1 MGKSVV
7 WIDDNVNVMKEVV
20 SYVFPSL
27 WDKEITSYIAF
38 TSKPGEALK
47 DLNRIIFDQFVSYL
61 ISKDIINDDEKV
73 ISKVQLVKS
82 SKDKTAS
89 DVSDKNIPTADVAMD
104 ISSLFEK
111 YQDNICAFY
120 EKSEAA
126 DKDMNTCDV
135 MENENENA
143 REISKKEKIN
153 HCSFADNFTKEIIDK
168 FPNGSWFG
176 IDLCL
181 TDDDVEILGKRRD
194 SPILS
199 MALYYSLKNKNQ
211 KVFLYSTYIVPTDII
226 DGWKSLYSKYFNV
239 NINGIDV
246 YNRRGK
252 NVSHSGNAR
261 ELIQLLEET

>member
-1 MGKSVV
+1 M
-7 WIDDNVNVMKEVV
+7 
-20 SYVFPSL
+20 YFQSL

-126 DKDMNTCDV
+126 DKDMNTCDD

-143 REISKKEKIN
+143 REISKK
-153 HCSFADNFTKEIIDK
+153 
-168 FPNGSWFG
+168 
-176 IDLCL
+176 
-181 TDDDVEILGKRRD
+181 R
-194 SPILS
+194 
-199 MALYYSLKNKNQ
+199 KNQ
-211 KVFLYSTYIVPTDII
+211 
-226 DGWKSLYSKYFNV
+226 SLFICRQFYQRN
-239 NINGIDV
+239 
-246 YNRRGK
+246 NR
-252 NVSHSGNAR
+252 
-261 ELIQLLEET
+261 